1 MEIDEDCEVPDWFFN
16 QIEEKSTIS
25 AKKTDSDEN
34 ENAIQFTP
42 ELIVKRVYSLGRILS
57 SVFEEYNCHYW
68 TSGGTTLGKIEY
80 TYLLVYQSNL
90 EMKNNSTLKIYKHY
104 LPENFFFQ
112 ALFDTKV

>member
-1 MEIDEDCEVPDWFFN
+1 MENDEDCEVPDWFFN

-90 EMKNNSTLKIYKHY
+90 EMKNNSTLKI
-104 LPENFFFQ
+104 L
-112 ALFDTKV
+112 LT